1 MSRSRKSRRK
11 ARKEASAGRSPWKVA
26 GFAVAATLVVGLA
39 VFLALNPLRAEKSQA
54 PGGQQVLVN
63 MAGFSPQRLTAQAG
77 SDLTLTLVNPDS
89 KFHTDGGG
97 WHQFRVEA
105 LDLDVKIPPESR
117 RTVTLR
123 DLRTGS
129 YVFYCDVCCGGKENP
144 TMRGILEVTG

>member
-1 MSRSRKSRRK
+1 M
-11 ARKEASAGRSPWKVA
+11 A

-39 VFLALNPLRAEKSQA
+39 VFLAFNPLRAEKPQA
-54 PGGQQVLVN
+54 PGGQQVTVT
-63 MAGFSPQRLTAQAG
+63 MAGFSPQRLTGKAG

-105 LDLDVKIPPESR
+105 LDLDVKIPPSSQ

-123 DLRTGS
+123 DLRAGS
-129 YVFYCDVCCGGKENP
+129 YIFYCDVCCGGKENP
-144 TMRGILEVTG
+144 AMRGILEVTG

>member
-1 MSRSRKSRRK
+1 MSRSQKSRRK
-11 ARKEASAGRSPWKVA
+11 ARKQAPAGRSPWKVI
-26 GFAVAATLVVGLA
+26 GFGVAATLVVGLA
-39 VFLALNPLRAEKSQA
+39 VYLALNPLRAEKPQTL
-54 PGGQQVLVN
+54 GGQQVVVS
-63 MAGFSPQRLTAQAG
+63 MAGFSPPQLTAKAG

-105 LDLDVKIPPESR
+105 LDLDVKIPPSSQ

-129 YVFYCDVCCGGKENP
+129 YVFFCDVCCGGKENP
-144 TMRGILEVTG
+144 AMRGILEVTG